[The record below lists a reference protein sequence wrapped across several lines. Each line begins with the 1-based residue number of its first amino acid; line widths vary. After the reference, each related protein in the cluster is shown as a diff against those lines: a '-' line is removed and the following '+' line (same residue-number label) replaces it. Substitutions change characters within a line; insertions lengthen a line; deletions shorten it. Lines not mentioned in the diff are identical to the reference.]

1 MDYSP
6 EIKAMPMDQSLKRA
20 ALRRNMGTS
29 AIVAM
34 AFCGAPFGLPWLA
47 ASSTIVFVILLAWR
61 SKQQRITE

>member
-1 MDYSP
+1 MAYSP

-34 AFCGAPFGLPWLA
+34 AVCGAPFGLPWLA
-47 ASSTIVFVILLAWR
+47 MTAASTFFLLLTWR
-61 SKQQRITE
+61 KKQHQMQ